1 MLPVVLH
8 HGLFGSG
15 DIQLGPVKLSYFR
28 GIDRAIA
35 ARGHPLIITRVH
47 PSSSVA
53 NRARQLK
60 ESIFR
65 QLHILRNP
73 REKVILIAHSMG
85 GLDARY
91 AVAKLGLAEH
101 VAAVVT
107 VSCPHHGS
115 PFADW
120 IVKNLGQRLRG
131 IQLVKFLGLDLRAI
145 DDVTTSRCAEFNQRV
160 RDVGG
165 VKYFSVS
172 AACDRSDIAPFA
184 LLSHRIIYNAEGD
197 NDGLVSVKSS
207 IWGQHL
213 GVWPADHWQTINRRY
228 RFERPNPAESIL
240 NHWMTMLDQVTAA
253 TSPDR
258 GSTMK

>member
-8 HGLFGSG
+8 HGMFGSG

-35 ARGHPLIITRVH
+35 ARGHALIITRVH

-60 ESIFR
+60 ESILR
-65 QLHILRNP
+65 QQHILGQP
-73 REKVILIAHSMG
+73 QQKVILIAHSMG

-107 VSCPHHGS
+107 VSCPHRGS

-145 DDVTTSRCAEFNQRV
+145 DDVTTGRCAEFNQEVPDVAGV
-160 RDVGG
+160 R
-165 VKYFSVS
+165 YFSIG
-172 AACDRSDIAPFA
+172 AARDRSDIAPFA
-184 LLSHRIIYNAEGD
+184 LFSHRIIFDAEGD

-207 IWGQHL
+207 AWGEHL

-228 RFERPNPAESIL
+228 RFELRSPAENIIKC
-240 NHWMTMLDQVTAA
+240 WMEMLDHVTAA
-253 TSPDR
+253 TSSDNCSR
-258 GSTMK
+258 MK